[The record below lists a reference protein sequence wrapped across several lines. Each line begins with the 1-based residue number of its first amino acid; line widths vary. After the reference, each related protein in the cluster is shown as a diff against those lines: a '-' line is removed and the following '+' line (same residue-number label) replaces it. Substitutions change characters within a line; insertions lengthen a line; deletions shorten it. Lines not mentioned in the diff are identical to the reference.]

1 MNKSKPL
8 ASHPRSK
15 NHVLSVV
22 HSLTHILKAPDA
34 SLIEIAGRRGREGS
48 ISRGKA
54 KERDIADELQ
64 VEAHL
69 GLRNIAKSKKPKGN
83 LKFMCNLVRRKNEL

>member
-8 ASHPRSK
+8 ASHPRNK

-34 SLIEIAGRRGREGS
+34 SLIEIAGRRGREYS
-48 ISRGKA
+48 ILRGKA
-54 KERDIADELQ
+54 KEKNIADELR
-64 VEAHL
+64 VDTRPEE
-69 GLRNIAKSKKPKGN
+69 RNI
-83 LKFMCNLVRRKNEL
+83 